1 MKTKKISLMAWAL
14 VAACS
19 ASAVE
24 FSIEGQYLL
33 SAGAVQASVET
44 TCQVKFYGAENA
56 SGSLF
61 TTNNIRFATD
71 ANGYFVLYAAAP
83 DTVDLPD
90 TFWVGVTPVGKNEI
104 SPRFRVAPV
113 PFAFAADE
121 AKLLYTEKDLEL
133 TGVATIECLAVAGDV
148 DAEDLVVTTNSVLK
162 ARNLQLDFAKVTS
175 LSVPQAGLIGLFN
188 AKGATPSFD
197 YDTFSAE
204 KQASVEAK
212 IESSGVFIIHDQS
225 KDKSADYS
233 YTFNGDGF
241 LLIAIKADPKECPA
255 SKLSVKVGGTTIYD
269 RAVGTDKGGVVKRF
283 MTIPYRS
290 GEEVKLK
297 LTAVG
302 GGEIPFL
309 EQDDYKSNIGVK
321 LRLVKFGRD

>member
-14 VAACS
+14 AAACLVR
-19 ASAVE
+19 AAE
-24 FSIEGQYLL
+24 FSLEGQYFLYNN
-33 SAGAVQASVET
+33 VQASLET
-44 TCQVKFYGAENA
+44 TCQVDFYRTENA

-61 TTNNIRFATD
+61 TTNNVRFATD
-71 ANGYFVLYAAAP
+71 VNGCFVIHASTP
-83 DTVDLPD
+83 DNVDLPD
-90 TFWVGVTPVGKNEI
+90 TFWVGVTPAGRAEI

-121 AKLLYTEKDLEL
+121 AQLLSTEKDLEL
-133 TGVATIECLAVAGDV
+133 TGVATIERLTVSGDV
-148 DAEDLVVTTNSVLK
+148 NAEDFVVTTNSILR

-175 LSVPQAGLIGLFN
+175 LSVPNAGILGLFN

-197 YDTFSAE
+197 YDSFSAE

-212 IESSGVFIIHDQS
+212 IEESGFFSHDHS

-241 LLIAIKADPKECPA
+241 LLIAIKSDSKKCPA
-255 SKLSVKVGGTTIYD
+255 SKLQVKIGGTTIYD
-269 RAVGTDKGGVVKRF
+269 RTVGTDKGGVVKRF

-309 EQDDYKSNIGVK
+309 EQDSYKSNIGVK
-321 LRLVKFGRD
+321 LQLVKFGRN

>member
-14 VAACS
+14 AAACS
-19 ASAVE
+19 TGAAD
-24 FSIEGQYLL
+24 FSLEGRYFLYNN
-33 SAGAVQASVET
+33 VQASMET
-44 TCQVKFYGAENA
+44 TCRVDFYRTENA

-61 TTNNIRFATD
+61 TTNDVRFATD
-71 ANGYFVLYAAAP
+71 VNGCFVIHASTP
-83 DTVDLPD
+83 DDVDLPD
-90 TFWVGVTPVGKNEI
+90 TFWVGVTPAGRDEI

-121 AKLLYTEKDLEL
+121 ALLISTDRELEL
-133 TGVATIECLAVAGDV
+133 AGVATIERLAVSGDV
-148 DAEDLVVTTNSVLK
+148 EAENFVVTANSVLR
-162 ARNLQLDFAKVTS
+162 AMNLQLDSAKVTS
-175 LSVPQAGLIGLFN
+175 LSMPKAGILGLFN

-197 YDTFSAE
+197 YDSFSAE

-212 IESSGVFIIHDQS
+212 IESSGAFFIHDQS
-225 KDKSADYS
+225 KDKSEDYS

-241 LLIAIKADPKECPA
+241 LLIAIKSDSKKCPA
-255 SKLSVKVGGTTIYD
+255 SKLSVKIGGTTIYD

-283 MTIPYRS
+283 MTVPYRS

-302 GGEIPFL
+302 GGEIPFR
-309 EQDDYKSNIGVK
+309 EQDSYKSNIGVK
-321 LRLVKFGRD
+321 LQLVKFGRD

>member
-14 VAACS
+14 AAACLVR
-19 ASAVE
+19 AAE
-24 FSIEGQYLL
+24 FSIEGRYFKYDN
-33 SAGAVQASVET
+33 VQTSIET
-44 TCQVKFYGAENA
+44 TCQVDFYRTENA

-61 TTNNIRFATD
+61 TTNNVRFATD
-71 ANGYFVLYAAAP
+71 VNGCFVIHASTP
-83 DTVDLPD
+83 DDVDLPD
-90 TFWVGVTPVGKNEI
+90 TFWVGVTPAGRDEI

-121 AKLLYTEKDLEL
+121 AQLLSTEKDLEL
-133 TGVATIECLAVAGDV
+133 TGVATIERLTVSGDV
-148 DAEDLVVTTNSVLK
+148 ETENFVMTTNSVLR

-197 YDTFSAE
+197 YDKFSAE

-212 IESSGVFIIHDQS
+212 IESSGAFYTHDHS
-225 KDKSADYS
+225 KDRSADYS

-241 LLIAIKADPKECPA
+241 LLIAIKSDSKKCPA
-255 SKLSVKVGGTTIYD
+255 SKLSVKIGGTTVYD
-269 RAVGTDKGGVVKRF
+269 RTVGTDKGGVVKRF
-283 MTIPYRS
+283 MTVPYRS
-290 GEEVKLK
+290 GEPVSIK

-302 GGEIPFL
+302 GGEIPFRQ
-309 EQDDYKSNIGVK
+309 QDSYRSNIGVK
-321 LRLVKFGRD
+321 LQLVKFGRD